1 MPRIVAISDTH
12 SRHQSFGPLPE
23 GDILIHAGD
32 ATVQGKF
39 DEVVEFNRWLG
50 TLPYQHKIFV
60 AGNHDFLFEK
70 SPEMARALM
79 SNVTYLQD
87 SFVVIEGLKIY
98 GSPWQPRFFDWA
110 FNLDRGKEI
119 ARKWGMIPEDTDVL
133 VTHGPPHGV
142 LDMVSDIWTGKAEA
156 VGCEELLPVVQHIK
170 PRVHIFGHIHAD
182 YGQRTE
188 GGTRFV
194 NASNCNE
201 QYQLVNPPIVFDV

>member
-12 SRHQSFGPLPE
+12 SRHQQFGDLPA

-50 TLPYQHKIFV
+50 TLPYKHKIFV

-70 SPEMARALM
+70 APDLARILM
-79 SNVTYLQD
+79 SNVHYLQD

-110 FNLDRGKEI
+110 FNVDRGEKI
-119 ARKWGMIPEDTDVL
+119 RRKWEQIPDDTDVL
-133 VTHGPPHGV
+133 ITHGPPHGI
-142 LDMVSDIWTGKAEA
+142 LDMVSDMWSGKAEA
-156 VGCEELLPVVQHIK
+156 VGCEELLPIVQRIK
-170 PRVHIFGHIHAD
+170 PRAHIFGHIHAG
-182 YGQRTE
+182 YGQLTQ
-188 GGTRFV
+188 GGIQYV

-201 QYQLVNPPIVFDV
+201 QYKIANAPIVLDL